1 MTWQLLRSCGKGP
14 ILTPKKLGAE
24 NSKLEMNQWF
34 LFHCFFFLW
43 SVYEIEWPTDNE
55 LFYLQMN
62 WRICFREG
70 WFIKCTWFLVLV
82 DPWMVYI
89 QPNRALRLLFQIF
102 TTWPGFPQRAQYW
115 FLPILPP
122 GGKMCSGMI
131 AKCKVQLKANRKK
144 LSTRHLENVSA
155 VELRWNWMQGSTT
168 FGQTLP
174 ISDNLSA
181 CTLRRSKLWTFQ
193 IIAP

>member
-1 MTWQLLRSCGKGP
+1 
-14 ILTPKKLGAE
+14 
-24 NSKLEMNQWF
+24 
-34 LFHCFFFLW
+34 
-43 SVYEIEWPTDNE
+43 
-55 LFYLQMN
+55 MN
-62 WRICFREG
+62 WRVCFREG
-70 WFIKCTWFLVLV
+70 WYIKCTWFLVLV

-89 QPNRALRLLFQIF
+89 QPDRALRLLFQIF

-144 LSTRHLENVSA
+144 LSASHLENVSA
-155 VELRWNWMQGSTT
+155 VELRWNWMQGSST

-174 ISDNLSA
+174 ISDNLTT
-181 CTLRRSKLWTFQ
+181 CTLREGKMIQMVNFPK
-193 IIAP
+193 IAPYYFSALL

>member
-1 MTWQLLRSCGKGP
+1 
-14 ILTPKKLGAE
+14 
-24 NSKLEMNQWF
+24 
-34 LFHCFFFLW
+34 
-43 SVYEIEWPTDNE
+43 
-55 LFYLQMN
+55 MN
-62 WRICFREG
+62 WWIRFKEG

-89 QPNRALRLLFQIF
+89 QPDRALRLLFQIF

-144 LSTRHLENVSA
+144 VVCEPPGKCVRGWIAMELDARVVDFRTNTSYLRQSVS
-155 VELRWNWMQGSTT
+155 VHPEKRGRW
-168 FGQTLP
+168 
-174 ISDNLSA
+174 
-181 CTLRRSKLWTFQ
+181 SKWWTFQ
-193 IIAP
+193 KKNCPLLLFGLALNNPRTPWIVRKKRWK

>member
-1 MTWQLLRSCGKGP
+1 MVIVSLLLLLVECVQNTNGL
-14 ILTPKKLGAE
+14 LT
-24 NSKLEMNQWF
+24 MN
-34 LFHCFFFLW
+34 
-43 SVYEIEWPTDNE
+43 
-55 LFYLQMN
+55 LQMK

-70 WFIKCTWFLVLV
+70 WFKKYTCFLVLV
-82 DPWMVYI
+82 DLWMVYI

-181 CTLRRSKLWTFQ
+181 RTLKRGEDDQNCEKEF
-193 IIAP
+193 ICF

>member
-1 MTWQLLRSCGKGP
+1 MVIVSLLLLLVECVQNTNGL
-14 ILTPKKLGAE
+14 LT
-24 NSKLEMNQWF
+24 MN
-34 LFHCFFFLW
+34 
-43 SVYEIEWPTDNE
+43 
-55 LFYLQMN
+55 LQMK

-70 WFIKCTWFLVLV
+70 WFKKYTCFLVLV
-82 DPWMVYI
+82 DLWMVYI

-115 FLPILPP
+115 FLPIPPP

-131 AKCKVQLKANRKK
+131 TKCKVQLKANRKK

-181 CTLRRSKLWTFQ
+181 CTLRKRHNDPNYELSKNCPLFLFGLLLN
-193 IIAP
+193 IFRV